1 MWHVVYK
8 YVCVHEA
15 CVVCKCDIY
24 ISHTHIIHVVMMT
37 FSMNGCV
44 YWYYEW
50 NQQQFTIMTQVEPGL
65 SDPCERVNPGSHT
78 TPH

>member
-37 FSMNGCV
+37 FSMNEWLCV
-44 YWYYEW
+44 L
-50 NQQQFTIMTQVEPGL
+50 VL
-65 SDPCERVNPGSHT
+65 
-78 TPH
+78 